1 MNKLNILINDYNRYI
16 RRANQFI
23 NLIKKQ
29 DEAKLNKHLSV
40 MPRNVINNI
49 FYFLES
55 DTATIYK
62 QEIKRN
68 KKHIIKGSDIISDY
82 VMFNRPRVDFE
93 FLDIE
98 FCMNGLSPTYSIQNA
113 KAECF
118 MINNIFNKQIFYIN
132 EDGKVAIDERLY
144 LKKRLYEQN
153 LIDEEQHRAEELR
166 EIYIR
171 VIESYKQ
178 FFMMKQA

>member
-1 MNKLNILINDYNRYI
+1 M
-16 RRANQFI
+16 
-23 NLIKKQ
+23 
-29 DEAKLNKHLSV
+29 KLNKHLSV

-68 KKHIIKGSDIISDY
+68 KKHIIKESDIISDY

-98 FCMNGLSPTYSIQNA
+98 FCMNGLSPTY
-113 KAECF
+113 
-118 MINNIFNKQIFYIN
+118 
-132 EDGKVAIDERLY
+132 
-144 LKKRLYEQN
+144 
-153 LIDEEQHRAEELR
+153 
-166 EIYIR
+166 
-171 VIESYKQ
+171 
-178 FFMMKQA
+178 

>member
-1 MNKLNILINDYNRYI
+1 MNKLNILNNDYNRYI

-29 DEAKLNKHLSV
+29 DEANLNKHLSV
-40 MPRNVINNI
+40 MPRNVINTI
-49 FYFLES
+49 FYILES
-55 DTATIYK
+55 ETATIYK
-62 QEIKRN
+62 QELKRN

-113 KAECF
+113 KAEFF
-118 MINNIFNKQIFYIN
+118 MINNIFNKQIFYMN
-132 EDGKVAIDERLY
+132 EDGKIAI
-144 LKKRLYEQN
+144 KKRIQV
-153 LIDEEQHRAEELR
+153 A
-166 EIYIR
+166 
-171 VIESYKQ
+171 
-178 FFMMKQA
+178 F